1 MKGKL
6 LLLSLLLL
14 QLQLRLAPSAS
25 IAMQAS
31 AATPECSLQHG
42 VDAAAGIQDILKTGP
57 AGRTVNLHLACVL
70 TKLLHLLLSHEQHHR
85 RRKLVREVLSSR
97 EDAEPGA
104 LLPLPVEPMQ
114 DTVNS
119 TKDAQSHENT
129 SDHAKACCHRTWLH
143 RDKCIHQS
151 MQECVIMECGS
162 APCN

>member
-14 QLQLRLAPSAS
+14 QLQPRLAPSAS

-129 SDHAKACCHRTWLH
+129 SDHAKARCHRTWLH

>member
-42 VDAAAGIQDILKTGP
+42 VDAAAGIQDVLKTGP

-119 TKDAQSHENT
+119 TKGAQSHKNT
-129 SDHAKACCHRTWLH
+129 SDHAKARCHRTWLH
-143 RDKCIHQS
+143 RDKRIHQS